1 VKRLTNPRL
10 STNFGKF
17 ATYQHTFRTATTN
30 HIVTCTLAARLS
42 ADAACSVLATDVF
55 EWFSVASGR
64 LGVELDFRLVSTLVP
79 PFFVESA
86 MFLLPLP
93 ETQHKFK

>member
-1 VKRLTNPRL
+1 
-10 STNFGKF
+10 
-17 ATYQHTFRTATTN
+17 
-30 HIVTCTLAARLS
+30 
-42 ADAACSVLATDVF
+42 VLATDVF

-79 PFFVESA
+79 PLFVESA

-93 ETQHKFK
+93 ETQHKIMITDTLSIATVISGRFYTILTLGYLAAHTTSCSHPLSGNPAF

>member
-1 VKRLTNPRL
+1 LGKSTTN
-10 STNFGKF
+10 
-17 ATYQHTFRTATTN
+17 QHTFRTATILLTQSTLS
-30 HIVTCTLAARLS
+30 VTRTLAARLS
-42 ADAACSVLATDVF
+42 ADAACSVLATEVF

-79 PFFVESA
+79 PLFAVSA